1 MGTKGSSDVAQ
12 GYAVRLMQH
21 LVVPTFVLNPKRRVV
36 IWNRACERLT
46 GVAASE
52 VIGTSDHWRAFYQ
65 QQRYCLADLVAL
77 SRPDKLSQLYPE
89 HTIPDDG
96 LGFSAENWCVMP
108 KLGNQ
113 LYLAIDAG
121 PIHDEDG
128 RLIAVVETLRDMT
141 DQKRAETALK
151 TLAASDGLTGL
162 ANRRSFDQTLAME
175 WARAQRTKKPLSL
188 LLCDVDHFKLYNDL
202 HGHQKGDE
210 CLRAVAGV
218 IGKNSLRPADLSARY
233 GGEEFAIIMPETDC
247 GRRAKAGRAA
257 ARCAGAAAAAA
268 RRARRSAAGDAEH
281 RHRNAGAETKIRARI
296 GYWGRQTRRSTP
308 PNIPAATGGF
318 RRQGAGRVR
327 RRKRFARRKGGFQ
340 RDHDSGAQARREKVR
355 LAHFQHSGFILRDA
369 ARWPLSP

>member
-1 MGTKGSSDVAQ
+1 
-12 GYAVRLMQH
+12 MQH

-46 GVAASE
+46 GVVATD

-77 SRPDKLSQLYPE
+77 GRPDKLSQLYPE
-89 HTIPDDG
+89 HTVPHDG
-96 LGFSAENWCVMP
+96 VGFSAENWCVMP

-128 RLIAVVETLRDMT
+128 KLIAVVETLRDMT
-141 DQKRAETALK
+141 DQKRAELALQ

-188 LLCDVDHFKLYNDL
+188 LLCDVDHFKLYNDM

-210 CLRAVAGV
+210 CLRAVA
-218 IGKNSLRPADLSARY
+218 IGKNAFRPADLSARY
-233 GGEEFAIIMPETDC
+233 GGEEFAIIMPETDS
-247 GRRAKAGRAA
+247 
-257 ARCAGAAAAAA
+257 AGA
-268 RRARRSAAGDAEH
+268 RKLAE
-281 RHRNAGAETKIRARI
+281 R
-296 GYWGRQTRRSTP
+296 
-308 PNIPAATGGF
+308 
-318 RRQGAGRVR
+318 
-327 RRKRFARRKGGFQ
+327 
-340 RDHDSGAQARREKVR
+340 
-355 LAHFQHSGFILRDA
+355 LRDA
-369 ARWPLSP
+369 LARVRLPHGAPGVPPFVTLSIGIATLVPSEDTRADWLLGQADQALYAAKYSGRNRVVSADKVLAAFAGAQDLRESETPQPVRKRRVRKSA